1 MSFSATAYDNYNKPF
16 VFLEN
21 GIEFAVFKDGQFDF
35 NILNPV
41 RNYGHVS
48 IQTRN
53 INFSFNTGHNYDAFV
68 QYDDYGA
75 VLQIENTTIDYDY
88 FGKVRRIGN
97 VHLYYNPAGLVS
109 GIGNLHI
116 AYNNGYVAHCS
127 GYVNNYNVNYG
138 FRPHHRY
145 YRVPPV
151 NRCVVYTR
159 PYRRNYIANR
169 YDYVVYRRNYH
180 NNFYHRPYRSRNYY
194 RPGQHITRRAVATNA
209 GRFNNHPATNYN
221 RKKVIVNNSPNRKAY
236 SRHNSTSRNYE
247 PKRTYSSQSH
257 KSKSYERS
265 NKTNSRTYANN
276 RSNTNST
283 FSERFSRSNSNYKAT
298 PQRKYSTKKVV
309 ASTESSRSYRRR

>member
-209 GRFNNHPATNYN
+209 RRFDNHPANNY
-221 RKKVIVNNSPNRKAY
+221 NRKAY

-257 KSKSYERS
+257 KNKSFERS
-265 NKTNSRTYANN
+265 NKTSSRTYANH

-283 FSERFSRSNSNYKAT
+283 FSERSSRSNSNYKAT
-298 PQRKYSTKKVV
+298 PQRKYSNKRVV
-309 ASTESSRSYRRR
+309 ASTESSRTYRRR